1 MSEHQEAYPMG
12 ENQGKA
18 HISDDKLFHIN
29 VLGLPEVS
37 NTDRGV
43 TEM

>member
-18 HISDDKLFHIN
+18 DISDDKLFHIS

-37 NTDRGV
+37 NTDGGIA
-43 TEM
+43 EM